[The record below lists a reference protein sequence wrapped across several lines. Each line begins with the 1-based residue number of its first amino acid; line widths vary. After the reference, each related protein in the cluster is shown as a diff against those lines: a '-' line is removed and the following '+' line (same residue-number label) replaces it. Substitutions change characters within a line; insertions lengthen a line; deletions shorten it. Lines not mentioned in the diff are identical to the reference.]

1 MGEDEKIELVEHSRY
16 IVLDLLRETG
26 ILMEEEKQK
35 NGEDSY
41 RYNRL
46 KKKYESLQYT
56 QDLLVNNIRE
66 LLS

>member
-56 QDLLVNNIRE
+56 QDLLVSNIRE

>member
-1 MGEDEKIELVEHSRY
+1 MGENEKVELVEHSRY

>member
-1 MGEDEKIELVEHSRY
+1 MGEDEKVELVEHSRY

-26 ILMEEEKQK
+26 ILMEEEKQE

-41 RYNRL
+41 RYNKL
-46 KKKYESLQYT
+46 KKKYESLQYAH
-56 QDLLVNNIRE
+56 DLLVNNIRE

>member
-1 MGEDEKIELVEHSRY
+1 MGENEKVELVEHSRY

-46 KKKYESLQYT
+46 KRKYESLQYT
-56 QDLLVNNIRE
+56 QNLLVNNIRE

>member
-1 MGEDEKIELVEHSRY
+1 MGENEKVELVEHSRY

-46 KKKYESLQYT
+46 KRKYESLQYT

>member
-1 MGEDEKIELVEHSRY
+1 MGEDEKVELAEHSRY
-16 IVLDLLRETG
+16 IVLDLLRETR
-26 ILMEEEKQK
+26 ILMEEEKQE

-46 KKKYESLQYT
+46 KKKYESLQYA
-56 QDLLVNNIRE
+56 QELLVNNIRE

>member
-1 MGEDEKIELVEHSRY
+1 MGEDEKVELVEHSRY

-41 RYNRL
+41 KYNRL

>member
-1 MGEDEKIELVEHSRY
+1 MGEDEKVELVEHSRY

-46 KKKYESLQYT
+46 KKRYESLQYT